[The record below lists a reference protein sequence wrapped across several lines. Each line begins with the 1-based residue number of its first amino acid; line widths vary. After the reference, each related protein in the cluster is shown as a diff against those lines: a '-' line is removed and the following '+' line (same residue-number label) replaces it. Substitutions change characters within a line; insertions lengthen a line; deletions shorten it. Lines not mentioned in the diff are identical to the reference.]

1 MKKGEAPFNQN
12 HTPHWVEPERGKEL
26 PVTQSAPFG
35 RPMQTEIQSDL
46 VGLFRGAVQIAL
58 ETCLNEAVRDLVG
71 AGKYERLWSRKDTL
85 NGTYLR
91 RVLTSMGHIEAQM
104 PRTRENGSP
113 TEVLGRY
120 SRRTGDIDRM
130 ITEAYVQ
137 GSSTRDVSRLA
148 RSLMGQ
154 GVSRSTVSRITKSL
168 EERIEA
174 LRSEP
179 ISQEMP
185 YLFLDATYVDA
196 RWARSVENVSALVAY
211 GVGLDGH
218 RHLLAVTIGSE
229 ESDESWGELLSQL
242 LDRGLTG
249 VRLVV
254 SDDHRGLAKAA
265 RRLLPEAKQQ
275 RCTVHLTRNVM
286 TKAPHRLR
294 ARVAR
299 AVTAVFHADS
309 PAEAKRRLTAFRN
322 GLGAQVPESLACL
335 EAGFDAATQFFGF
348 PKAHWSRIHST
359 NGVERLHGEIK
370 RRTRAVGAFPDRQ
383 SALRLITA
391 VALETTEV
399 WSDRRYLDMAAFRAR
414 PEKEA
419 TAAA

>member
-1 MKKGEAPFNQN
+1 MKKGEAPSTKNQ
-12 HTPHWVEPERGKEL
+12 TPHWVEPGRGKEL
-26 PVTQSAPFG
+26 PVTQSAAFS

-58 ETCLNEAVRDLVG
+58 ETCLDEAVRNLVG
-71 AGKYERLWSRKDTL
+71 AGKYERLSSRKDTL

-120 SRRTGDIDRM
+120 SRRTGEIDRM

-137 GSSTRDVSRLA
+137 GSSTRDVSRLTRA
-148 RSLMGQ
+148 LMGQ

-168 EERIEA
+168 EERIET
-174 LRSEP
+174 LRNEP

-196 RWARSVENVSALVAY
+196 RWARSVENISALVAY

-229 ESDESWGELLSQL
+229 ESDESWGDLLSQL

-254 SDDHRGLAKAA
+254 RDDHRGIAKAV

-286 TKAPHRLR
+286 AKAPHRLR
-294 ARVAR
+294 ARVGR
-299 AVTAVFHADS
+299 AVTGIFHADS
-309 PAEAKRRLTAFRN
+309 PAQAKQRLASFRT
-322 GLGAQVPESLACL
+322 GIGVQVPESLACL
-335 EAGFDAATQFFGF
+335 EAGFEAATQFFAF
-348 PKAHWSRIHST
+348 PKVHWARIHST

-391 VALETTEV
+391 VALEATAI
-399 WSDRRYLDMAAFRAR
+399 WSDRRYLDMTVFKATS
-414 PEKEA
+414 EKEA
-419 TAAA
+419 PVAA